1 MNKSGAK
8 ILHRPIL
15 TEKAV
20 EKQADNLYTFEVDKK
35 VNKIEVAKAIKEKY
49 RVTPKKV
56 NIINIKGKITRYG
69 RSIGRTKNWKKAI
82 VFLKKGDKLEFK

>member
-49 RVTPKKV
+49 RVTPEKV

>member
-1 MNKSGAK
+1 M
-8 ILHRPIL
+8 
-15 TEKAV
+15 
-20 EKQADNLYTFEVDKK
+20 
-35 VNKIEVAKAIKEKY
+35 
-49 RVTPKKV
+49 TPEKV

>member
-1 MNKSGAK
+1 MNKSSAK
-8 ILHRPIL
+8 ILLRPIL

-35 VNKIEVAKAIKEKY
+35 ANKIEVAKAIKEKY
-49 RVTPKKV
+49 RVTSEKV
-56 NIINIKGKITRYG
+56 NIVNIKGKITRYG

-82 VFLKKGDKLEFK
+82 IFLKKGDKIELK